1 MLTDTPD
8 DPELHTVFDDPRAIA
23 AALVMGMLGN
33 LIFMG
38 APFLVGS
45 LVDTAGYTE
54 QHAGWIFSADM
65 AGLALGSVITA
76 LLVNRCNRRH
86 IAIAGILI
94 LIMGNAFSLK
104 FHDVGALIAIRVVAG
119 LGSGLLYAISV
130 ANLSGTHKTARNFS
144 ILLFLLLIQGAIEAL
159 ILPVFSGYLGINGI
173 FLFFIG
179 ASVIGAPL
187 IYRLCPYP
195 VEKPLATQAS
205 MTSANGDTVTLPGY
219 LPVLY
224 LLSIVAYTVLIGAVW
239 TYVERAGISAGIESS
254 MVNRILSIANLTGI
268 VGALI
273 AVWLSSRWGQ
283 ARMLLAS
290 LIGVSIVFAVI
301 AANLTFVTYVSV
313 LMLFNIL
320 WVLVNVYQ
328 LGTLA
333 NLDHTGRY
341 GALVPFAQ
349 DTAAS
354 IGSPIAGAI
363 LAGGLGYPAVFL
375 FGSACAFLAALIFL
389 PAYLRIRQLAP
400 DISDAP

>member
-1 MLTDTPD
+1 M
-8 DPELHTVFDDPRAIA
+8 V
-23 AALVMGMLGN
+23 
-33 LIFMG
+33 
-38 APFLVGS
+38 
-45 LVDTAGYTE
+45 
-54 QHAGWIFSADM
+54 
-65 AGLALGSVITA
+65 GLAIGSVITA

-86 IAIAGILI
+86 IAIAGILVLVI
-94 LIMGNAFSLK
+94 GNAFSLT
-104 FHDVGALIAIRVVAG
+104 FHYIGVLIAIRVFAG
-119 LGSGLLYAISV
+119 IGSGLLYAISV

-144 ILLFLLLIQGAIEAL
+144 ILLFLLLTQGAVEAL

-187 IYRLCPYP
+187 IYWLCSFP
-195 VEKPLATQAS
+195 VEKPLATPAS
-205 MTSANGDTVTLPGY
+205 MTSANGNTATLPHY

-224 LLSIVAYTVLIGAVW
+224 LLSIVAYTVVIGAVW
-239 TYVERAGISAGIESS
+239 TYIERAGISAGIEPS
-254 MVNRILSIANLTGI
+254 MVSKILAIANLTGI
-268 VGALI
+268 VGALV

-290 LIGVSIVFAVI
+290 LFGVSIIFTFI
-301 AANLTFVTYVSV
+301 AANLTFVSYVSGLIV
-313 LMLFNIL
+313 FNIL

-363 LAGGLGYPAVFL
+363 LASGLSYSAVFF
-375 FGSACAFLAALIFL
+375 FGASCALLAFIIFL
-389 PAYLRIRQLAP
+389 PAYIQVRRLAP
-400 DISDAP
+400 NIADAP